1 MSLINMGAKLEMF
14 IDGYCNRLQGY
25 VAIGKPNNLNIPIH
39 DVRLAF
45 CGQRSSLILSSMLTM
60 ES

>member
-25 VAIGKPNNLNIPIH
+25 VAIGKPNNIPIH

-60 ES
+60 KS